1 MTLSSY
7 ANFSLDRAAAGTLKS
22 KLRDEI
28 LRRIRL
34 GTLRP
39 GDRLPP
45 SRRLADD
52 LAINRGTVSAV
63 YDELVEG
70 GVLTSHVGRGTF
82 VSPEVSLD
90 VLGPEGSAGD
100 GYRWRDH
107 FSDAEPWSRERALLA
122 EAMARGGG
130 GKISFAGLVPD
141 EAFFPAETFRKAL
154 NDVLR
159 EEGSALLS
167 YGPPNGHD
175 GFLAFLRAYLSGQRG
190 VAVSDEELLVV
201 NGSQQALDLL
211 GRAFLRPGDT
221 VLVESPSYY
230 GALEIFKGYGARFV
244 TVPVDDEGM
253 VVEEM
258 EPVLARERPKLIY
271 VMPTFQNPTGSC
283 MSPERRDA
291 LVKLAVRYEIP
302 LVEDDFDGELYYGD
316 PPPPAVKAQ
325 PAARDVIY
333 IGTPSKMLFPGLRI
347 GWVAAP
353 APVIRR
359 LSRMKQLS
367 DLSGSQLLQAAL
379 ARFAR
384 SGGLE
389 THTARV
395 RAAYGER
402 VDRLLRALKRHM
414 PAGVSW
420 TRPRGGL
427 SLLVALPAGADSS
440 ELLKAAADAGVVF
453 TPGRLFFLN
462 DGARYLRLSFGTVA
476 TDDVD
481 EGVRRLAR
489 VIKQALG
496 RGVRGPAGRDVA
508 LPPV

>member
-1 MTLSSY
+1 MTMSNDT
-7 ANFSLDRAAAGTLKS
+7 NFTLDRKAAGTLKT
-22 KLRDEI
+22 KLREEI

-34 GTLRP
+34 GALRP

-52 LAINRGTVSAV
+52 LAVNRGTVSVV
-63 YDELVEG
+63 YDELVEEG
-70 GVLTSHVGRGTF
+70 ILTSHVGRGTF

-90 VLGPEGSAGD
+90 VLGPEPSGNER
-100 GYRWRDH
+100 YRWRDH
-107 FSDAEPWSRERALLA
+107 FSDTEPPSRERALLA
-122 EAMARGGG
+122 DALARGGSG
-130 GKISFAGLVPD
+130 MISFAGLVPD

-154 NDVLR
+154 NTVLR
-159 EEGSALLS
+159 EQGSSLLS

-175 GFLAFLRAYLSGQRG
+175 DFLVFLREYLAGQRG
-190 VAVSDEELLVV
+190 VSVDADELLVV

-244 TVPVDDEGM
+244 TVPVDDDGI
-253 VVEEM
+253 VVEDM

-271 VMPTFQNPTGSC
+271 VMPTFQNPTGAC
-283 MSPERRDA
+283 MSPARREA
-291 LVKLAVRYEIP
+291 LVKLAVRYETP
-302 LVEDDFDGELYYGD
+302 LVEDDFDGELYYD
-316 PPPPAVKAQ
+316 APPPPAVKAR
-325 PAARDVIY
+325 PGAADVIY

-353 APVIRR
+353 VPVIRH
-359 LSRMKQLS
+359 LSRMKQVS

-389 THTARV
+389 THTERV
-395 RAAYGER
+395 RAAYWER
-402 VDRLLRALKRHM
+402 VEVLLRALKQHM
-414 PAGVSW
+414 PRGVSW

-427 SLLVALPAGADSS
+427 SLLVALPEGADTG
-440 ELLKAAADAGVVF
+440 ELLEAAADAGVVF
-453 TPGRLFFLN
+453 TPGRLFFLE
-462 DGARYLRLSFGTVA
+462 DGARYLRLSFGTVP

-489 VIKQALG
+489 VVKQALG
-496 RGVRGPAGRDVA
+496 RAVREPAGRDMA
-508 LPPV
+508 MPPV